1 MIEKLPFKDRFI
13 NDHNHEGR
21 EELRHKINELVDVVN
36 KLTQMIKR
44 WGPKPR
50 LPLLPHSLT
59 VLVDDY
65 PDPTMFQ
72 TPHSLTVG
80 VDDYPDPTMIQTNG
94 RRYKLIDVTDEY
106 GDSET
111 LK

>member
-50 LPLLPHSLT
+50 LPLLSHSLT
-59 VLVDDY
+59 V
-65 PDPTMFQ
+65 F
-72 TPHSLTVG
+72 

>member
-65 PDPTMFQ
+65 PDPTM
-72 TPHSLTVG
+72 
-80 VDDYPDPTMIQTNG
+80 IQTNG